1 MIIFQELKKL
11 PAIHK
16 LLEQKMKLSHKHK
29 LRRQEKV
36 GKDQLIS
43 KRPFGVFKSPKKP
56 MKNFPGKKFVGFLG
70 ALKTP
75 KGHFK
80 IT

>member
-1 MIIFQELKKL
+1 
-11 PAIHK
+11 
-16 LLEQKMKLSHKHK
+16 MKLSHKHK

-36 GKDQLIS
+36 GNDHLIS
-43 KRPFGVFKSPKKP
+43 KRPLGVFKSPKKP
-56 MKNFPGKKFVGFLG
+56 MKKFPGKKFVGLFG

-80 IT
+80 ITWPLTEDL